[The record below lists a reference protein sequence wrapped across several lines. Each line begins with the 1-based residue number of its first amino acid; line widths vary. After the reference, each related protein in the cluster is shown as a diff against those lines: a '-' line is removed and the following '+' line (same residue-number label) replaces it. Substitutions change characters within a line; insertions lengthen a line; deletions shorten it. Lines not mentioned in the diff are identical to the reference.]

1 MAIPTT
7 YSPKTFSQYCDRV
20 LGHTAALVD
29 WRPGQDDTSAGSYE
43 EVLNETLF
51 SMGISDVANIDSN
64 NVYKFRV
71 LARVQLWKHL
81 AAAVAGD
88 YSFSADGGS
97 FSRDQVLGMAE
108 KMLAIAQSD
117 AAQFDPAYAVIL
129 DNVEYG
135 NDPYADYDDELTQ
148 YIEDL

>member
-1 MAIPTT
+1 MATPTT
-7 YSPKTFSQYCDRV
+7 YTPKAFSQYCDRV

-29 WRPGQDDTSAGSYE
+29 WKPGQDDASAGSYD
-43 EVLNETLF
+43 EVLNETLL
-51 SMGISDVANIDSN
+51 SLGLTDVTEIDAD

-81 AAAVAGD
+81 AAQVAGD

-97 FSRDQVLGMAE
+97 FSRDQVLAMAE

-117 AAQFDPAYAVIL
+117 AAQFDPVYAVQL
-129 DNVEYG
+129 DGVEYK
-135 NDPYADYDDELTQ
+135 NDPYADYNDELTD
-148 YIEDL
+148 YIEAL